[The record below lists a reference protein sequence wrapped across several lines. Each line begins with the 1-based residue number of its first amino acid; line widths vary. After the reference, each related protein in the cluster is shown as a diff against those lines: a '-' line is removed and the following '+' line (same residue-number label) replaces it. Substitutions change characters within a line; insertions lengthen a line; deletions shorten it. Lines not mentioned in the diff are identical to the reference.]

1 LQWEQRESLCRA
13 AILARGSA
21 LQRAK
26 PPRERTR
33 QHSAH
38 SVVRPHCIH
47 RLQKEVVEGLE
58 QRRHRRPLA
67 LVPLALAQAAAADR
81 RPRRRRRHLQTPSV
95 RTVSGGRNDKSLRKL
110 SGAHLMEQKRKATA
124 RRFVLNIVKINEVS

>member
-1 LQWEQRESLCRA
+1 M
-13 AILARGSA
+13 
-21 LQRAK
+21 
-26 PPRERTR
+26 
-33 QHSAH
+33 
-38 SVVRPHCIH
+38 VRPHCIH

-67 LVPLALAQAAAADR
+67 LVPLALAQAAADR

-110 SGAHLMEQKRKATA
+110 SGAHLTA